1 MCVFV
6 LCLYTSSSRFKH
18 SLLTF
23 DQPSSTVLDAHLQGK
38 YTRCPPPPPPPP
50 PVGEREESLVKFKS
64 DVIKITQDL
73 EKFKKKIKGL
83 LFFFHIASNEKK
95 QMKPNEP

>member
-1 MCVFV
+1 MHI
-6 LCLYTSSSRFKH
+6 YRG
-18 SLLTF
+18 
-23 DQPSSTVLDAHLQGK
+23 STPGA
-38 YTRCPPPPPPPP
+38 PPPPPPPP

-95 QMKPNEP
+95 QMQPNEP